1 MNDLLP
7 HIKKLG
13 YGGLLPFVALLGG
26 LLLLG
31 DEHPWHPFAQQLITL
46 YTALIITFVGAL
58 NWGIALSSEHYSHGQ
73 RKTLLTYSVLPS
85 LLVWCLL
92 LMPAQM
98 FFLVSALLYVACY
111 GIDSRLTL
119 PHMPR
124 EYAEMRRKLSFSVAG
139 VLLMA
144 SQLVV

>member
-1 MNDLLP
+1 MNELMP

-13 YGGLLPFVALLGG
+13 FGGLLPFVALLAA
-26 LLLLG
+26 LLMLD
-31 DEHPWHPFAQQLITL
+31 DEGRWHAVAQQLL
-46 YTALIITFVGAL
+46 VFYTAVIITFVGGL
-58 NWGIALSSEHYSHGQ
+58 NWGIALTSEQYNHGQ

-85 LLVWCLL
+85 LVVWLL
-92 LMPAQM
+92 LLLPAETY
-98 FFLVSALLYVACY
+98 LLASALLYLACY

-119 PHMPR
+119 PHMPH

>member
-1 MNDLLP
+1 MNELMP

-13 YGGLLPFVALLGG
+13 FGGLLPFVALLAA
-26 LLLLG
+26 LLMLDHEG
-31 DEHPWHPFAQQLITL
+31 RWHPLAQQLL
-46 YTALIITFVGAL
+46 VFYTALIITFVGGL
-58 NWGIALSSEHYSHGQ
+58 NWGIAISNDQYSIGQ

-85 LLVWCLL
+85 LVVWFLL
-92 LMPAQM
+92 LLPTESYLMAC
-98 FFLVSALLYVACY
+98 ALLYLTCY

-119 PHMPR
+119 PNMPH
-124 EYAEMRRKLSFSVAG
+124 EYSDMRRKLSFSVAG